1 MLGKGAILS
10 IPLVDLKAQYHTIK
24 PEIDEAI
31 QRVLVQA
38 NFVLG
43 QEVALLEREFAS
55 YCGVNDAVAVSSGTE
70 ALRLALLACDVGPG
84 DEVVTTP
91 FTFIATAEAI
101 VHTGATPVFA
111 DITPDS
117 YNIDPKAIEAAIT
130 PRTRAII
137 PVHLYGFPAD
147 MEEICRVARKHHLKV
162 IEDAAQAHGARYKD
176 KRVGSIGDI
185 GCFSFYPGKN
195 LGAYGDAGIVV
206 TNSAD
211 VADRIRILRD
221 HGRREK
227 YEHEHIG
234 YNSRMDT
241 IQAAV
246 LRTKLAKLDSWNEKR
261 RTLSRTYRKLL
272 RNVDIQLPQEDD
284 TSVPVYHLFVLRSPL
299 RQSIRRTL
307 AAADISTGIHYPIP
321 LHLQGAF
328 RHLGHQVGAF
338 PNSERAANEVLSLPL
353 FPEMTDSQVYQVA
366 TAVKEALASQPT
378 LSLHTRRLLKAR

>member
-1 MLGKGAILS
+1 MS

-55 YCGVNDAVAVSSGTE
+55 YCGVKDAVAVSSGTE

-130 PRTRAII
+130 PRTKAII

-147 MEEICRVARKHHLKV
+147 MEEICRVARKRHLKV
-162 IEDAAQAHGARYKD
+162 IEDAAQAHGARFKD
-176 KRVGSIGDI
+176 KGVGSIGDV

-195 LGAYGDAGIVV
+195 LGAYGDAGMVV

-246 LRTKLAKLDSWNEKR
+246 LRTKLARLDSWNEKR
-261 RTLSRTYRKLL
+261 RALSRTYRKLL

-284 TSVPVYHLFVLRSPL
+284 ASVPVYHLFVLRSPL

-366 TAVKEALASQPT
+366 TTVKEALASQPT
-378 LSLHTRRLLKAR
+378 LSPRTRRLSNAR